1 MNGVEIPWQ
10 ELSSAALTGLIEAFV
25 MREGTDYGEYE
36 VPLADK
42 VEQVRQQVERGDV
55 RVLFDLETES
65 ATLVSAASLAQQRP
79 AARTARD

>member
-25 MREGTDYGEYE
+25 MREGTDYGEHE

-79 AARTARD
+79 AARAVS

>member
-25 MREGTDYGEYE
+25 MREGTDYGEHE